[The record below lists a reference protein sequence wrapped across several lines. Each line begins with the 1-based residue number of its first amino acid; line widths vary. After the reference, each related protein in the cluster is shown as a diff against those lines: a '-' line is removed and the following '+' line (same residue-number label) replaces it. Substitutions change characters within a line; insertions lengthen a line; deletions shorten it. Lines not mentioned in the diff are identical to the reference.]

1 MNACFH
7 KLVCPVAV
15 LLVAVG
21 SLILPDRAS
30 AEERP
35 FFVRG
40 TAQFVSPTG
49 DFIGAGSATHMG
61 LYTEIGSAVISGDN
75 PFALQV
81 SGCAILTAADGDEL
95 WVEINGQF
103 NAVTGTITATDTYW
117 GGTGRFEDATGSASL
132 VAQAQADGTFAVVV
146 EGTIDF

>member
-1 MNACFH
+1 MNLFH
-7 KLVCPVAV
+7 LLRLVVV
-15 LLVAVG
+15 LLVAAGIVTFP
-21 SLILPDRAS
+21 SRAS
-30 AEERP
+30 AGDRP

-49 DFIGAGSATHMG
+49 DFIGAGNATHLG
-61 LYTEIGSAVISGDN
+61 RYTEIGSAVISGDN

-81 SGCAILTAADGDEL
+81 SGCAILTAANGDEL

-117 GGTGRFEDATGSASL
+117 GGTGRFG
-132 VAQAQADGTFAVVV
+132 G
-146 EGTIDF
+146 